1 MVLSRRRILVAGAGG
16 FIGQYLVTRLKAGG
30 HWVRGADIRP
40 PTAGKTDADDF
51 QLLDL
56 RRADACLHACE
67 GGIDWVFQLAA
78 DMGGIGY
85 ITGSHAA
92 IARNN
97 TLINAHMLEAAR
109 QHDVKLFL
117 FSSSACVYAQSK
129 QRNSEPAPLKED
141 DAYPADPE
149 AGYGWE
155 KLYAEELCKYYR
167 QDYGLDTSV
176 VRFHN
181 VYGPLSDYEGGREK
195 APAAI
200 CRKIAL
206 ATDGGEVEIWGDGNQ
221 SRSFLYIDDCVEGL
235 VRLVAGHDERPVNL
249 GSSESLTV
257 NQLTD
262 LIANIA
268 GKRIVKRYSLDRPQ
282 GVRGR
287 NSDNSRLLSLV
298 GWQPAV
304 SLREGLT
311 LTYRWIEAELRKA
324 NRLPRSQ
331 PTAAAR

>member
-1 MVLSRRRILVAGAGG
+1 M
-16 FIGQYLVTRLKAGG
+16 
-30 HWVRGADIRP
+30 
-40 PTAGKTDADDF
+40 
-51 QLLDL
+51 
-56 RRADACLHACE
+56 
-67 GGIDWVFQLAA
+67 
-78 DMGGIGY
+78 
-85 ITGSHAA
+85 
-92 IARNN
+92 
-97 TLINAHMLEAAR
+97 
-109 QHDVKLFL
+109 
-117 FSSSACVYAQSK
+117 
-129 QRNSEPAPLKED
+129 
-141 DAYPADPE
+141 
-149 AGYGWE
+149 
-155 KLYAEELCKYYR
+155 
-167 QDYGLDTSV
+167 
-176 VRFHN
+176 
-181 VYGPLSDYEGGREK
+181 
-195 APAAI
+195 
-200 CRKIAL
+200 
-206 ATDGGEVEIWGDGNQ
+206 
-221 SRSFLYIDDCVEGL
+221 
-235 VRLVAGHDERPVNL
+235 VAGHDERPVNL